1 MKGQEFMKKN
11 ILLLGLLL
19 LGMGSCSLD
28 YENTGAISPDNVWS
42 NKIMIDGFLNDI
54 YGRMNPEWPRNANNT
69 DEGMNIPGQ
78 MSDFAR
84 GIYTVEGQGQ
94 KLDYGN
100 IDKINF
106 FLDKLDNE
114 VTVLDE
120 TEKKQMKGQA
130 LFWRAW
136 DYFGKVNTVGGVP
149 LILHFQNIQDVP
161 SLFVSRNSTSECFD
175 QIVKDLDEAIS
186 YLPDSWGADDYGRID
201 KGAAMALKGRILLYY
216 ASPMFNPNNDA
227 TRWQTAYKAN
237 KDAVDFLKSVGKGL
251 YEGKFED
258 IWYDEQN
265 CEVIMVNQF
274 YYPDH
279 ALDQKNIRPQPLSR
293 DGADDNQAILSLLM
307 AYPKIDGSKLELDV
321 NRLSDPAYNEQFM
334 TDFYTNRDPRFHATI
349 FCPGTVYPTKE
360 PLLNGGK
367 RYWNT
372 WKIVPIDGD
381 IMYGSM
387 IDDELNTNIGGGKSG
402 YFQKKGVDI
411 NLTKAT
417 IDQAET
423 DWIEIRF
430 AEVLMNYGECANELG
445 KTDEA
450 LDVLYQ
456 IRKRAGI
463 LSGTGHYGITATS
476 QEDIREVYVNERFI
490 EFAYEGR
497 RWNDLRRWKRYDIL
511 NKMKHRSILY
521 PVIKDNANIENFDWT
536 SDMSD
541 SAVRKMFRFDYIEN
555 LDRTETDFFN
565 LNEKYMFYPIHKEV
579 IDRNS
584 KIEQNKEWG
593 GTFDPLN

>member
-1 MKGQEFMKKN
+1 MKKN

>member
-1 MKGQEFMKKN
+1 MKKN

-54 YGRMNPEWPRNANNT
+54 YGRMTPEWPINANNT
-69 DEGMNIPGQ
+69 DEGMGGPTN

-84 GIYTVEGQGQ
+84 GFYTVEGQGQ

-279 ALDQKNIRPQPLSR
+279 ALDQKNIRPQPLSM

-321 NRLSDPAYNEQFM
+321 NRLSDPVYNEQFM

-349 FCPGTVYPTKE
+349 FCPGTTYPSKHAR
-360 PLLNGGK
+360 LNGGK
-367 RYWNT
+367 KYWNT
-372 WKIVPIDGD
+372 WKIVDSDGSPTYD
-381 IMYGSM
+381 TM
-387 IDDELNTNIGGGKSG
+387 ISDEMGVKIGSG
-402 YFQKKGVDI
+402 YSGFFQKKGVDPNI
-411 NLTKAT
+411 EANVY
-417 IDQAET
+417 QAET

-450 LDVLYQ
+450 LDVLHQ

-476 QEDIREVYVNERFI
+476 QEDLREVYVNERFI
-490 EFAYEGR
+490 EFAYEGK

-511 NKMKHRSILY
+511 NSMKYRSVLY
-521 PVIKDNANIENFDWT
+521 PVIKDNANIEGFDWT
-536 SDMSD
+536 NDMFDPS
-541 SAVRKMFRFDYIEN
+541 VRKMFRFDYIEN
-555 LDRTETDFFN
+555 VDKREDYFFN
-565 LNEKYMFYPIHKEV
+565 LNDKYIFYPIHKEV

>member
-1 MKGQEFMKKN
+1 MKKN

-69 DEGMNIPGQ
+69 DEGMNLPGQ

-149 LILHFQNIQDVP
+149 LILHFQNIQDIP

-279 ALDQKNIRPQPLSR
+279 PLDQKNIRPQPLSR

-387 IDDELNTNIGGGKSG
+387 IDDELDTNIGGGKSG

-417 IDQAET
+417 IVDT
-423 DWIEIRF
+423 
-430 AEVLMNYGECANELG
+430 N
-445 KTDEA
+445 
-450 LDVLYQ
+450 
-456 IRKRAGI
+456 
-463 LSGTGHYGITATS
+463 
-476 QEDIREVYVNERFI
+476 
-490 EFAYEGR
+490 
-497 RWNDLRRWKRYDIL
+497 
-511 NKMKHRSILY
+511 
-521 PVIKDNANIENFDWT
+521 
-536 SDMSD
+536 
-541 SAVRKMFRFDYIEN
+541 
-555 LDRTETDFFN
+555 
-565 LNEKYMFYPIHKEV
+565 
-579 IDRNS
+579 
-584 KIEQNKEWG
+584 
-593 GTFDPLN
+593 

>member
-1 MKGQEFMKKN
+1 MKKN

-69 DEGMNIPGQ
+69 DEGMNLPGQ

-149 LILHFQNIQDVP
+149 LILHFQNIQDIP

-279 ALDQKNIRPQPLSR
+279 PLDQKNIRPQPLSR

-387 IDDELNTNIGGGKSG
+387 IDDELDTNIGGGKSG

-476 QEDIREVYVNERFI
+476 QKDIREVYVNERFI

-541 SAVRKMFRFDYIEN
+541 PTVRKMFRFDYIEN